1 MAIDSTHN
9 PDLKSWVE
17 SANDPATDFP
27 IQNLPLCVYAR
38 PEDKHES
45 GHVHDDGG
53 VSDHGHIHPRIGV
66 MIGDQILDL
75 ELLVQ
80 SHQLGGDEEFGTAL
94 EFVMQFSDL
103 DAIASMPRPFR
114 TELRKQIQNF
124 LLDNAAVGQSARRIR
139 TKCLTPAKNCTLL
152 PPFVR
157 IPNYTDFYASI
168 HHAFTVGTMFRPD
181 NALLPNYKHVPIGYH
196 GRASSIIASG
206 EDIFRP
212 SGQQSPPD
220 DQPGAMPTF
229 GPCKLLDYEM
239 ELGCFIAGGNTRG
252 EPIAIADAEEN
263 ILGLCILNDWSAR
276 DLQKWEYQPLG
287 PFLAKNFAS
296 TISPAV
302 ISIDALEPFRCPG
315 PERTPEDPQPLPY
328 LSDPSLQTRGGF
340 DITLEVFLSS
350 AQMREKGFEPVRLSR
365 GNFKHMY
372 WTFSQM
378 IAHHTS
384 NGCNLQAGD
393 LLGSGTASG
402 PTADSRG
409 CMLELTWDGIDPA
422 TKKPKPRK
430 PVQLPTGETRTF
442 LADGDEI
449 IMRAFCEK
457 PGFRRIGFGECRGII
472 YPARETTRS

>member
-27 IQNLPLCVYAR
+27 IQNLPLVVYAR
-38 PEDKHES
+38 PEDKHDA

-75 ELLVQ
+75 ELLVET
-80 SHQLGGDEEFGTAL
+80 HQLGGDKEFGEAL
-94 EFVMQFSDL
+94 DFVMQFSDL
-103 DAIASMPRPFR
+103 DAIASLPRPFR

-124 LLDNAAVGQSARRIR
+124 LLDGTAVGQSARRIR
-139 TKCLTPAKNCTLL
+139 TKCLTAAKDCTLL

-168 HHAFTVGTMFRPD
+168 HHAYTVGTMFRPD

-206 EDIFRP
+206 EDVFRP

-220 DQPGAMPTF
+220 DQPGAMPIF

-276 DLQKWEYQPLG
+276 DMQKWEYQPLG

-315 PERTPEDPQPLPY
+315 PERTAEDPQPLPY
-328 LSDPSLQTRGGF
+328 LNDPNLQSRGGF
-340 DITLEVFLSS
+340 DITLEVLLSS
-350 AQMREKGFEPVRLSR
+350 ACP
-365 GNFKHMY
+365 
-372 WTFSQM
+372 T
-378 IAHHTS
+378 
-384 NGCNLQAGD
+384 
-393 LLGSGTASG
+393 TAS
-402 PTADSRG
+402 P
-409 CMLELTWDGIDPA
+409 
-422 TKKPKPRK
+422 
-430 PVQLPTGETRTF
+430 
-442 LADGDEI
+442 
-449 IMRAFCEK
+449 
-457 PGFRRIGFGECRGII
+457 
-472 YPARETTRS
+472 